1 MEPETSIIERDK
13 PEFDREI
20 TALIKTHTALSTA
33 LEIKNAMGTIIL
45 NMDETLQKLLK
56 FQKQIQNLQGRVT
69 GLERS
74 MKTIEFNFEL
84 VEPQTDASINKPRRV
99 KGRALK

>member
-1 MEPETSIIERDK
+1 MEPETRIIERDK
-13 PEFDREI
+13 VELDPKI
-20 TALIKTHTALSTA
+20 TALIAKHQALSTA
-33 LEIKNAMGTIIL
+33 LEIKNALGTVIL
-45 NMDETLQKLLK
+45 NMDESLNRMLK

-84 VEPQTDASINKPRRV
+84 VEPQTDASINKPRRAAG
-99 KGRALK
+99 KPLK